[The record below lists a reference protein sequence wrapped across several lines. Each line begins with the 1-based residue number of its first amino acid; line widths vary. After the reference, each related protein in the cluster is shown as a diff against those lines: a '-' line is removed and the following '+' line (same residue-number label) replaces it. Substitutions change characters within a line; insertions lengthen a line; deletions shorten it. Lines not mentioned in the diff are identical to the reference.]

1 MFKIGD
7 FSKLGQVSIRMLRHY
22 DQLGLLKPVHI
33 DKTTNYR
40 YYTAGQ
46 LAHLNRILFFK
57 DLGFSLQQVKDLL
70 HNNLPNDQLRGM
82 LMMKQVELEREV
94 QDTHARLARV
104 EARLQQIEQEGKPP
118 LYDVT
123 SKSSDQMTIA
133 AVRQLVPKPEEMEY
147 FCDQMYSELYEGLAE
162 LNISPQYPELTLYH
176 NDEYPETD
184 LDVEAAV
191 RIKARYLNKMLDHP
205 HVIVRNLPAQKNVA
219 ALIYEGP
226 YRNVGSAVLVLLNWI
241 GINEW
246 QINGAVREL
255 HLSGPAHA
263 NGRVQEKA
271 VLEIQIPVRFDR
283 VATI

>member
-7 FSKLGQVSIRMLRHY
+7 FSKLGQVSVRMLRHY

-33 DKTTNYR
+33 DKFTSYR

-46 LAHLNRILFFK
+46 LAQLNRILFFK
-57 DLGFSLQQVKDLL
+57 DLGFSLQQIKDLL
-70 HNNLPNDQLRGM
+70 SNNLPNGQLRGM

-94 QDTHARLARV
+94 QDSHARLARV

-118 LYDVT
+118 PYEVT
-123 SKSSDQMTIA
+123 TKSAEEIVIA
-133 AVRQLVPKPEEMEY
+133 SVRQLVPKPQDMDY
-147 FCDQMYSELYEGLAE
+147 FCKQMYTTLYEGLGDLE
-162 LNISPQYPELTLYH
+162 ISPCYPEVTFYH
-176 NDEYPETD
+176 NDEYPESD

-191 RIKARYLNKMLDHP
+191 RISAEYLNVTLEHP
-205 HVIVRNLPAQKNVA
+205 DIKVRNAPAEKNVA

-226 YRNVGSAVLVLLNWI
+226 YRDVGSAVLVLLNWI

-246 QINGAVREL
+246 NISGSVREM

-263 NGRVQEKA
+263 KGEVQEKA
-271 VLEIQIPVRFDR
+271 VLELQIPI
-283 VATI
+283 TT